1 MKISELFRR
10 LSINELSNLAMSG
23 DGNGTIASNKQGVII
38 LHTNTAMNRLYSR
51 FALRLRETDVETV
64 EGQRVYEVAPDLIK
78 ILTVSDSDG
87 VEFPLNVRGDRWAMQ
102 STSDNELKV
111 PADLRAQTLTV
122 EYQAGPDPLS
132 LEDFD
137 LDFEIELPEVLH
149 PALTTY
155 IAAEVYGYERQRA
168 CCSQCFSP
176 GQVRRHL
183 HGGRAARHAHHR
195 EDWQVFQV

>member
-1 MKISELFRR
+1 M
-10 LSINELSNLAMSG
+10 
-23 DGNGTIASNKQGVII
+23 DTNKQGVII

-111 PADLRAQTLTV
+111 PVDLRAQTLTV

-149 PALTTY
+149 PALTAY
-155 IAAEVYGYERQRA
+155 IAAEVYGSMNGKEHAAVSAAHRDKFEDICTEVELRDMLTTEKTGK
-168 CCSQCFSP
+168 FSKFDRN
-176 GQVRRHL
+176 GWV
-183 HGGRAARHAHHR
+183 
-195 EDWQVFQV
+195 